1 MEKDPIVICS
11 ATRTPIGAFQGVFS
25 PLSASDLGAVT
36 VKETVNR
43 AKIDPSA
50 IDECYMGCVLPA
62 GQGQAPA
69 RQAAIKGGVPES
81 VPCTT
86 LNKMCGS
93 GMKAVMM
100 AYDSIA
106 AGTNNIVLA
115 GGIESMTNAPYILEK
130 ARQGYRMGHGSI
142 KDHMFHDGLEDA
154 YDKGKLMGYFAD
166 QIASQESISREE
178 QDAFALQ
185 SLERAVAATQNGY
198 FTEEIAPVEIKTR
211 KETIRVID
219 DETPTKVKAEKIPQL
234 KPAFTED
241 GSVTAAN
248 ASSISDGASSII
260 LARKSI
266 AETLGMPILAIIH
279 GHSSFARKPS
289 EFCLAPIGAMEKLKE
304 KVGWGYDDVDLFE
317 INEAFA
323 MVTLAAIKQLNIPE
337 GKVNIH
343 GGACALGHPVGAT
356 GARIITTLIYAL
368 KRLGKKKGVASLCIG
383 GGEATAMALEIVE

>member
-1 MEKDPIVICS
+1 M
-11 ATRTPIGAFQGVFS
+11 
-25 PLSASDLGAVT
+25 T

>member
-69 RQAAIKGGVPES
+69 RQAAIKGGLPES

-266 AETLGMPILAIIH
+266 AETLGIPILAIIH